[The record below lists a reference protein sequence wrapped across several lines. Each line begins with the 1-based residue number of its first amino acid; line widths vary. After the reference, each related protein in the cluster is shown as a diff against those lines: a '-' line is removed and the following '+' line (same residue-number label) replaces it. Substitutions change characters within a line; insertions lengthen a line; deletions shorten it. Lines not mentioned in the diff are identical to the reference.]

1 MLPQTFYLPIIAAA
15 GRFGWPG
22 AVATA
27 CLSGIVTGPLMPL
40 DVAAGL
46 PQAPEAWVARLVAFL
61 TVGVVVAW
69 LTGESRVSVIDF
81 ARDARAARV
90 LLRGLDRG
98 DFSVRYQP
106 VVDLGSGRTTGFEA
120 LCRWGG
126 AALGAGYP
134 SVFIPLA
141 ERTGT
146 VGPIGRFVLREA
158 LRQGAEWRRDGC
170 DVVMAVNVS
179 AHQLSEPDLFSL
191 VHATLRD
198 TGLRPEGLCI
208 EITETAIVRDRPTAL
223 GHVRAL
229 HDLGVTIALD
239 DFGSGHASL
248 AYLLDFPIDILKID
262 VAFVSTVD
270 SDARSAALVSGIVQ
284 LAGHSAPRR
293 SPRASSGPSSS
304 TRCERWAA
312 TTARATSWADPGRRP
327 PARRCARRTTRRR
340 RSAPRGTDGAVDPLD
355 RGGALGRAGRDRGQL
370 RTRPCSASSLAICV
384 PPTRPFSTWRPSG
397 PPGMSSGAPSRRS
410 LVACSR
416 VRMS

>member
-1 MLPQTFYLPIIAAA
+1 MKLPGGVGDTAQAGMSSHTRERLGHLLDTSTRTGPAFAAALIVLTVAAAWLGTYAAGGTKSVLPQMFYLPIIFAA
-15 GRFGWPG
+15 GRFGWVG
-22 AVATA
+22 AAATA
-27 CLSGIVTGPLMPL
+27 GLSGIVTGPLMPL

-46 PQAPEAWVARLVAFL
+46 AQTPEAWVARLVAFL

-90 LLRGLDRG
+90 LLRGLERG
-98 DFSVRYQP
+98 DFTVHYQP
-106 VVDLGSGRTTGFEA
+106 VVDLSTGRTTGFEA
-120 LCRWGG
+120 LCRWDGE
-126 AALGAGYP
+126 ALGAASP

-158 LRQGAEWRRDGC
+158 LRQGAAWQGDGC

-179 AHQLSEPDLFSL
+179 AHQLSEPDLFSQ
-191 VHATLRD
+191 VRTTLLD
-198 TGLRPEGLCI
+198 AGLRPASLCI

-284 LAGHSAPRR
+284 LAR
-293 SPRASSGPSSS
+293 
-304 TRCERWAA
+304 
-312 TTARATSWADPGRRP
+312 
-327 PARRCARRTTRRR
+327 
-340 RSAPRGTDGAVDPLD
+340 
-355 RGGALGRAGRDRGQL
+355 ALGAKTIAEGIERPEQLDTLRAMGCDYGQGYLLGRPG
-370 RTRPCSASSLAICV
+370 PA
-384 PPTRPFSTWRPSG
+384 PSG
-397 PPGMSSGAPSRRS
+397 SALLASDRPAAM
-410 LVACSR
+410 
-416 VRMS
+416 

>member
-1 MLPQTFYLPIIAAA
+1 MARCGRDGVPLRHRHRSSDAARRG
-15 GRFGWPG
+15 GR
-22 AVATA
+22 ATA
-27 CLSGIVTGPLMPL
+27 GAGGLGRTPGRLP
-40 DVAAGL
+40 DGRRRRGVADGG
-46 PQAPEAWVARLVAFL
+46 VARLRHRLRARRPRRARPPAGPRPWGLQRPLPTGGGPRERPDHRVRGAVPLGRGRARGRLPF
-61 TVGVVVAW
+61 GVHP
-69 LTGESRVSVIDF
+69 
-81 ARDARAARV
+81 ARR
-90 LLRGLDRG
+90 
-98 DFSVRYQP
+98 
-106 VVDLGSGRTTGFEA
+106 
-120 LCRWGG
+120 
-126 AALGAGYP
+126 
-134 SVFIPLA
+134 
-141 ERTGT
+141 RTGT